1 LGIVPL
7 VLGVKVAGSEMAIV
21 NGDYLGLFNI
31 APARDDIWAARAE
44 AAARWCLNWAR
55 GFTGDEKQS

>member
-7 VLGVKVAGSEMAIV
+7 VLGVEVAGSEMAIV

-31 APARDDIWAARAE
+31 APARDDIWAARVE
-44 AAARWCLNWAR
+44 TAARW
-55 GFTGDEKQS
+55 